1 MKPTDTEYRKA
12 NERMRK
18 RLKTS
23 VRATAA
29 RYDQRTSKIVVSLDT
44 GLELAFPTEFA
55 QGLKGAKATDLSVI
69 ELTPTGLGLH
79 WPKLDADLYLPA
91 LLAGVFGSKHWMAG
105 VLGKAGGQ
113 ATTPAKKAAARS
125 NGRLGG
131 RPKKTVAA

>member
-44 GLELAFPTEFA
+44 GLELAFPTKFA

-105 VLGKAGGQ
+105 VLGTAGGQ